1 MEPKYKDLR
10 FGTEKE
16 FDAWLVKTATQKI
29 ELVDEGQDFNFFWI
43 DERGEI
49 LNTKPFQAGIWNG
62 KIILLNTI
70 KKGSNLVFTNG
81 LTLRHP
87 VANVENLKSSK

>member
-1 MEPKYKDLR
+1 MKPKYKALR
-10 FGTEKE
+10 FETEKE
-16 FDAWLVKTATQKI
+16 FEAWLAKTATQKI
-29 ELVDEGQDFNFFWI
+29 ELVDEGQDFNFFWV

-70 KKGSNLVFTNG
+70 KKGHNLVFTDG
-81 LTLRHP
+81 VTLKHP
-87 VANVENLKSSK
+87 VANVEKLN